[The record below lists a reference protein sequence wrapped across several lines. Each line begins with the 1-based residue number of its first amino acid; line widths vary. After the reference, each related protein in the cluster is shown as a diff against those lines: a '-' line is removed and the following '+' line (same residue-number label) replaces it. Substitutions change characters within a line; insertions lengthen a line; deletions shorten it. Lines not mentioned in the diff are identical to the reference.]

1 MSGPFI
7 YKFEGIKRNGQ
18 KNSLYKRQNYYSYI
32 TGLEYIKTRLFQ
44 KMWDLNLF
52 LEYSN
57 DDRGS
62 SSTDIFQNDLFL
74 GSRISLNDVDGTE
87 ITQTLS
93 LDMDGN
99 GNIGS
104 IEISSRLRETLRI
117 TADYRFYWSLKKADT
132 LYSFRKDNYIGIR
145 LTNYF

>member
-1 MSGPFI
+1 MVKKTHFI
-7 YKFEGIKRNGQ
+7 KDKIIIHI
-18 KNSLYKRQNYYSYI
+18 LL
-32 TGLEYIKTRLFQ
+32 GLEYIKTRLL
-44 KMWDLNLF
+44 KKIWDLNLF

-62 SSTDIFQNDLFL
+62 SSTDIFQNDLFM

-93 LDMDGN
+93 LDMDGK

-117 TADYRFYWSLKKADT
+117 NS
-132 LYSFRKDNYIGIR
+132 
-145 LTNYF
+145 